1 MDDVSYKMFF
11 EVLSPDGDVVV
22 RTANFVTATES
33 LPQGGVIVQ
42 VERTTVRVSETTEA
56 IKELRKTILE
66 D

>member
-11 EVLSPDGDVVV
+11 EVLTADGVVVV
-22 RTANFVTATES
+22 RTANFETATKN

-42 VERTTVRVSETTEA
+42 VERTAVRISETTEA
-56 IKELRKTILE
+56 VKELRKTILE